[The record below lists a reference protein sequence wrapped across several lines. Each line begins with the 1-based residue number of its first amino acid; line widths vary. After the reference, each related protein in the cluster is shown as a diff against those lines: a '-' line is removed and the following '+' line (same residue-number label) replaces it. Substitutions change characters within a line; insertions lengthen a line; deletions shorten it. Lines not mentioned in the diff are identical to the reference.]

1 MRNKMIAVSGLNVE
15 NNVVVASPYLTSETR
30 VREEGKKNSLDVS
43 ALQEGSAETEA
54 DENDGLTAEEFDK
67 LLDDF
72 LRSEYQRLEEEEEKR
87 QDEADDDSEEMP
99 PSDNVQ
105 ENENQEDALSA
116 DEPLLKSMDF
126 LVGLDGVKTK
136 LSEYE
141 KVVRFNRMRYD
152 QGLPIMSAPLHA
164 MFLGSP
170 GTGKTTVAKMMGMML
185 RRAGMLSKGHVVVK
199 ERADLIGIHY
209 GEEERNTQEALNEA
223 EGGVL
228 LIDEAYQLY
237 QPHDPKDP
245 GRFVIES
252 LLTALADE
260 SRRNWML
267 ILAGYPDE
275 MRRMFEMNP
284 GLASRFPESNIY
296 VFEDLDE
303 GELMQV
309 AERYFA
315 EYEYELSSEAR
326 ELLARRI
333 ASDYAARN
341 RSFGNARYVH
351 NLIQTAIL
359 PAMAAR
365 VVDSGISDRSSLTTV
380 LPADIPAPLPIIPR
394 GRRPVGFVA

>member
-1 MRNKMIAVSGLNVE
+1 MKNKMIAVSGFNAD
-15 NNVVVASPYLTSETR
+15 NNVIAHFPYCVFR
-30 VREEGKKNSLDVS
+30 ADPDGKK
-43 ALQEGSAETEA
+43 
-54 DENDGLTAEEFDK
+54 DEFTAEDFDR

-72 LRSEYQRLEEEEEKR
+72 IRSEYQRLDEEKDGD
-87 QDEADDDSEEMP
+87 QDEAGDDCEISSFP
-99 PSDNVQ
+99 NSGQ
-105 ENENQEDALSA
+105 EAENQEETISP

-126 LVGLDGVKTK
+126 LVGLDGVKAK

-141 KVVRFNRMRYD
+141 KVVRFNRMRHEL
-152 QGLPIMSAPLHA
+152 GLPVMPTPLHA

-199 ERADLIGIHY
+199 ERADLLGIHY
-209 GEEERNTQEALNEA
+209 GEEENNILEALNEA

-245 GRFVIES
+245 GKFVIES

-260 SRRNWML
+260 SRRDWML

-284 GLASRFPESNIY
+284 GLASRIPESNIY
-296 VFEDLDE
+296 VFDDLDE
-303 GELMQV
+303 GQLMQV
-309 AERYFA
+309 AERYLGT
-315 EYEYELSSEAR
+315 YEYMLSPEASD
-326 ELLARRI
+326 LLARRI

-351 NLIQTAIL
+351 NLIQTSIL
-359 PAMAAR
+359 PAMAVR
-365 VVDSGISDRSSLTTV
+365 VVDSGISDKSSLTTI
-380 LPADIPAPLPIIPR
+380 LPADIPAPLPIVPR